1 MRRQTHDANVYFRA
15 PSRIVEQAEAC
26 ATERGMS
33 FSEFLRQ
40 AVRREIKRE
49 AA

>member
-1 MRRQTHDANVYFRA
+1 MRRQTHDTTLAFRA
-15 PSRIVEQAEAC
+15 PAAIAAQAEAC
-26 ATERGMS
+26 ARERGMS

-40 AVRREIKRE
+40 AVRRELKRE

>member
-1 MRRQTHDANVYFRA
+1 MRRQTHDTVLTFRA
-15 PSRIVEQAEAC
+15 PAAIVARAESTAR
-26 ATERGMS
+26 ERGMS

-40 AVRREIKRE
+40 AVRRELTRE